1 MKRVSFVH
9 SGGTLSTRN
18 ADLQELSRAAWC
30 KAQVDL
36 PHTAHNQR
44 EIERELAAA
53 VARDFAEACADE
65 GVIDHVEMV
74 HCEVHGIVGGLRACS
89 VVVKTGAGT

>member
-1 MKRVSFVH
+1 
-9 SGGTLSTRN
+9 
-18 ADLQELSRAAWC
+18 
-30 KAQVDL
+30 L
-36 PHTAHNQR
+36 PHTGHDQP

-53 VARDFAEACADE
+53 VARDFAEARADE
-65 GVIDHVEMV
+65 GVVDHREMV

>member
-1 MKRVSFVH
+1 VSLLR

-18 ADLQELSRAAWC
+18 ADLQELSPAAWWC

-36 PHTAHNQR
+36 PHTGHDQR
-44 EIERELAAA
+44 EIERELAAP
-53 VARDFAEACADE
+53 VARDFAEARADE
-65 GVIDHVEMV
+65 SVVDHREMV